1 VGRSGGGDSF
11 QPTPIL
17 SSSDSHPSPFHAP
30 TLYLGFGLCLD
41 VRSPEEYAALLT
53 LHALLCEGK
62 RSLLF
67 QHFRE
72 AQGIGYAFGGLPIVW
87 QGKGF
92 LLGFL
97 QVGHTRLAQRD
108 TLLQQMEAMVR
119 TAALK
124 PEALQRAVALVEGRW
139 RRDALDL
146 FERTR
151 RLALAEASG
160 IGYLAEQ
167 NLPERLKQVSEATL
181 QSLLERCLPTARVG
195 VK

>member
-1 VGRSGGGDSF
+1 
-11 QPTPIL
+11 
-17 SSSDSHPSPFHAP
+17 
-30 TLYLGFGLCLD
+30 
-41 VRSPEEYAALLT
+41 
-53 LHALLCEGK
+53 
-62 RSLLF
+62 
-67 QHFRE
+67 
-72 AQGIGYAFGGLPIVW
+72 
-87 QGKGF
+87 
-92 LLGFL
+92 
-97 QVGHTRLAQRD
+97 
-108 TLLQQMEAMVR
+108 
-119 TAALK
+119 
-124 PEALQRAVALVEGRW
+124 VEGRW

>member
-1 VGRSGGGDSF
+1 
-11 QPTPIL
+11 L
-17 SSSDSHPSPFHAP
+17 SSSDSHPSPSHAP

-108 TLLQQMEAMVR
+108 TLLQQMETMVR